1 MRFLFYSLFLQILSC
16 SCCTLQIAKEGSS
29 AATASTD
36 DKRSSYL
43 NSIEAMAVRNKYGS
57 KYSQPVDDAE
67 NCADSDFMSTLSNSI
82 EVGF

>member
-1 MRFLFYSLFLQILSC
+1 
-16 SCCTLQIAKEGSS
+16 LQIAKEGSS

>member
-36 DKRSSYL
+36 DNRSSYL
-43 NSIEAMAVRNKYGS
+43 NSMEAMAVRNN
-57 KYSQPVDDAE
+57 YSQPVDDAE
-67 NCADSDFMSTLSNSI
+67 DCADSDFMSTLSNPI